1 MGSGSRDCLQ
11 CPHRGKEAVKLNSP
25 GGVIVRSSNVSL
37 AYGKFRALY
46 GVSLSVRE
54 GSVHAIIGSNGA
66 GKTSL
71 LNVLAGTARPT
82 EGNVY
87 LRDND
92 VTVLPAWKRA
102 RLGMSRAFQVS
113 HVFDKMTVSENLAI
127 AAACAHRRGIR
138 LLSGASRM
146 EVDIVGDTLRRMG
159 LFSVREVY
167 AGDIS
172 QGDRKRLEMGMMV
185 ASNIDVLL
193 LDEPT
198 AGLSQYEVGTVLEN
212 IVALKGGGK
221 TLILVEHDMDVV
233 FSVCRYSERDGSRSP
248 CL

>member
-1 MGSGSRDCLQ
+1 
-11 CPHRGKEAVKLNSP
+11 
-25 GGVIVRSSNVSL
+25 
-37 AYGKFRALY
+37 
-46 GVSLSVRE
+46 
-54 GSVHAIIGSNGA
+54 
-66 GKTSL
+66 
-71 LNVLAGTARPT
+71 
-82 EGNVY
+82 
-87 LRDND
+87 
-92 VTVLPAWKRA
+92 
-102 RLGMSRAFQVS
+102 
-113 HVFDKMTVSENLAI
+113 
-127 AAACAHRRGIR
+127 
-138 LLSGASRM
+138 M

-233 FSVCRYSERDGSRSP
+233 FRCADIVSVMDQGRLAFEGTPVEVAESSKVRQFYLGSEGP
-248 CL
+248 KG